1 MITVFSYK
9 PLMLQLML
17 RGIKKA
23 DLQKELS
30 LSPTTIAKIKKN
42 KYLSMEILD
51 RICTYLDCEI
61 NEVIQHIKPSV
72 NKRPKVSL
80 MKPVKVMLLDKIR
93 MNSQENNP

>member
-1 MITVFSYK
+1 MVSYK

-23 DLQKELS
+23 ELQKALS

-42 KYLSMEILD
+42 EYLSMQILD

-61 NEVIQHIKPSV
+61 HEVVQHIKSTTNV
-72 NKRPKVSL
+72 RPKVSL
-80 MKPVKVMLLDKIR
+80 IKPPKMMMPERFRVK
-93 MNSQENNP
+93 NQEKAF